1 MLSGHLIFHFELL
14 FICFVFFFDS
24 SVIVLRLESKSL
36 LVGIR
41 MK

>member
-14 FICFVFFFDS
+14 FICFVFFDS